1 MMQDVKR
8 KPLYKNIGPTDM
20 RIIGLY
26 TKQRNSVS
34 KSPMNINPM
43 NINPMNAPSSRN
55 TTKVDAPTIKVSAPA
70 PSKSPHSNREAT
82 TPLKDVVT
90 AKDKLVWI
98 RASAVAAQSEPVS
111 TKRSRR
117 RASPSGS
124 NSQLEQP
131 DQNTPYEWRQGWMT
145 EGTVNFSV
153 RLKKPLAG
161 EPLELTFPK
170 EKMEEDVLMANDS
183 KVYPHDLVKLPH
195 FHEPAV
201 VECLQHRYSKGLV
214 YTSTGPVLLALNPF
228 RHLPEIYGDDV
239 MKKYW
244 DKAEKSLEEPL
255 PPHVYA
261 IADGSFRSMMR
272 GVEMSLG
279 KRLGGKCD
287 QSILVSGESGAGK
300 TVTTKYLMKYL
311 AALSKRAAHHASEGS
326 WRLTSTSTSKKLP
339 TSSSI
344 ESQVL
349 QSNPI
354 LESFGNARTIRNDNS
369 SRFGKFIEMQFTST
383 GRLLG
388 SKIDTYLLEKVRLVS
403 QNPGERNYH
412 VFYELLSGAVPPE
425 ELEQL
430 CLDATV
436 KPQDFKILNSGTF
449 DRRDGVSDRDT
460 YKDLRKAMN
469 MMGFTDRERL
479 DVFAVTAAILHASNV
494 TFEEVGSE
502 ESAVKKANKHLQPAC
517 DLLGVTP
524 EDLNEA
530 LCYFLIT
537 AGGKSI
543 RRPYIVEKAEKGL
556 DALLKAAYAAL
567 FTFLVQKVNES
578 IAFKETPETE
588 VRHVANIGVL
598 DIFGFESFAT
608 NSFEQLCINYCNE
621 ALQQQ
626 FNTFMLK
633 NEQAE
638 YANEGIDWNFIKFP
652 ENQDVLD
659 LIDHRTSGIMSILD
673 DTCRAPG
680 GTDNSF
686 ASQVYKLCET
696 RERFEVSHQNASSFR
711 FSIHHYAGPVEYTTA
726 GFMEK
731 NRDDLPRET
740 VDLLMKSKNPFVHK
754 LAEIIASSGQVSP
767 ASDTEKASKSRR
779 DANNGSSRPSVG
791 GHFRR
796 QVKDLR
802 AKIDTTSPHYV
813 RCIKPNERLA
823 QNCFDDA
830 MVAQQLRCGGIL
842 QAVSVTRDGFTLHY
856 THSDF
861 VKRYRLLTQDKK
873 CKKAPAANRFASKSA
888 MEECKQ
894 LVGTMLQKLHKMKV
908 TENNPTDSK
917 TTEANKGAEAEEKL
931 IEFGK
936 TKVLLKHHAFEALE
950 RMLGAI
956 QNKSAT
962 KLNTIFRRFLALT
975 AFQSARESFRKELQ
989 KLGQSFD
996 EWFQEHRALYYQ
1008 PRQKTGEIEIP
1019 DIVSR
1024 RLQLYRK
1031 NTSETFCS
1039 TNSGANIDMPNIV
1052 KNRKELYKK
1061 SAESFGVATPASP
1074 EKKKKVDTEKK
1085 FVEINGAWVKNPG
1098 YKA

>member
-1 MMQDVKR
+1 
-8 KPLYKNIGPTDM
+8 
-20 RIIGLY
+20 
-26 TKQRNSVS
+26 
-34 KSPMNINPM
+34 
-43 NINPMNAPSSRN
+43 
-55 TTKVDAPTIKVSAPA
+55 
-70 PSKSPHSNREAT
+70 
-82 TPLKDVVT
+82 
-90 AKDKLVWI
+90 
-98 RASAVAAQSEPVS
+98 
-111 TKRSRR
+111 
-117 RASPSGS
+117 
-124 NSQLEQP
+124 
-131 DQNTPYEWRQGWMT
+131 MT
-145 EGTVNFSV
+145 EGTDNISV

-161 EPLELTFPK
+161 EPSELTFPK
-170 EKMEEDVLMANDS
+170 AKLEEDILMANDS
-183 KVYPHDLVKLPH
+183 KVYPHDLVTLPH

-272 GVEMSLG
+272 GVEMRLG

-300 TVTTKYLMKYL
+300 TVTTKYLMNYL
-311 AALSKRAAHHASEGS
+311 AALSKRAAHHASQGS
-326 WRLTSTSTSKKLP
+326 WRLTSTSASKKLP

-388 SKIDTYLLEKVRLVS
+388 TKIDTYLLEKVRLVS

-412 VFYELLSGAVPPE
+412 VFYELLSGSAPE

-430 CLDATV
+430 SLDATV
-436 KPQDFKILNSGTF
+436 KPQHFKILNSGTF

-469 MMGFTDRERL
+469 MMGFTDEERL
-479 DVFAVTAAILHASNV
+479 DVFSVTAAILHASNV
-494 TFEEVGSE
+494 TFEEVGSD
-502 ESAVKKANKHLQPAC
+502 ESGVQKANKHLQPAC

-530 LCYFLIT
+530 LCYFNIT

-588 VRHVANIGVL
+588 VLHVANIGVL
-598 DIFGFESFAT
+598 DIFGFESFT
-608 NSFEQLCINYCNE
+608 KNSFEQLCINYCNE

-638 YANEGIDWNFIKFP
+638 YANEGIDWTFVKFP

-673 DTCRAPG
+673 DVCRAPG
-680 GTDNSF
+680 GTDSSF
-686 ASQVYKLCET
+686 ASQVYKLCAT
-696 RERFEVSHQNASSFR
+696 KERFEVSHQSASSFR
-711 FSIHHYAGPVEYTTA
+711 FSIHHYAGPVEYTTV
-726 GFMEK
+726 GFLEK

-754 LAEIIASSGQVSP
+754 LAEIIASSGQASP

-813 RCIKPNERLA
+813 RCIKPNEHLV
-823 QNCFDDA
+823 QNRFDDA

-861 VKRYRLLTQDKK
+861 VNRYGILTKDKK
-873 CKKAPAANRFASKSA
+873 SKKAPAANGFASKST
-888 MEECKQ
+888 MDQCKM
-894 LVGTMLQKLHKMKV
+894 LVDTMLQRLHKMKV
-908 TENNPTDSK
+908 TESKPADSK
-917 TTEANKGAEAEEKL
+917 ITEASKGTEAEEKL

-950 RMLGAI
+950 RMLGFI
-956 QNKSAT
+956 QSENAT
-962 KLNTIFRRFLALT
+962 RLNNFFRRHVARTAFFLA
-975 AFQSARESFRKELQ
+975 RDSFRKELQ

-996 EWFQEHRALYYQ
+996 QWFNDHRALYYQ
-1008 PRQKTGEIEIP
+1008 PRQKTGKIEIP
-1019 DIVSR
+1019 DIVSK

-1039 TNSGANIDMPNIV
+1039 TNSGTNIKVDMPNIV
-1052 KNRKELYKK
+1052 KNRKKLYKK
-1061 SAESFGVATPASP
+1061 STESFGVATPASP
-1074 EKKKKVDTEKK
+1074 EKKVVDTEKQAWI
-1085 FVEINGAWVKNPG
+1085 EINGAWVRNPD